1 MDLIEKAA
9 QRLAQ
14 LQKAGIDV
22 PVPAAQE
29 AQASLASPAAETI
42 PTPERFAQA
51 LERAQSAEVHAT
63 PPAPPPV
70 ASVAPAVPAGPAV
83 SAPVAPVAPTV
94 QASPSRPAADKSG
107 VRSREVQI
115 DLEAMAVAGF
125 VTPQAQRSQ
134 IADEF
139 RVIKRPIIRNARDG
153 AGPRTERANLIM
165 VTSAVPSEGKSFVA
179 LNLAMSIALEVDS
192 TVLLVDADVAN
203 PCVMKMLHLPQGAKG
218 LLDLLTT
225 TDTKLHD
232 VLLRTNVE
240 KLTLLPSG
248 TAHGRATEMLA
259 SEAMASLLE
268 EVASRYRDR
277 IVVFDSPPLLA
288 TTEARAL
295 ASHMGQIIM
304 VVEADR
310 TTQVLVEHA
319 LETIES
325 CPLVMMV
332 LNKAPRPE
340 VGSYYGQHYYAASA
354 AS

>member
-1 MDLIEKAA
+1 MDLVEKAA

-14 LQKAGIDV
+14 LQKAGIDA
-22 PVPAAQE
+22 PVPAA
-29 AQASLASPAAETI
+29 AQVTQAPPAGPGADAI
-42 PTPERFAQA
+42 PTPERLAQA
-51 LERAQSAEVHAT
+51 LERAQAAGSRV
-63 PPAPPPV
+63 
-70 ASVAPAVPAGPAV
+70 AVPAP
-83 SAPVAPVAPTV
+83 APTAV
-94 QASPSRPAADKSG
+94 PPTPVNRQPSPAEVRP
-107 VRSREVQI
+107 RSKEVHI
-115 DLEAMAVAGF
+115 DLEALAAAGF

-139 RVIKRPIIRNARDG
+139 RVIKRPIIRNAREHS
-153 AGPRTERANLIM
+153 GPRAERANLVM
-165 VTSAVPSEGKSFVA
+165 VTSAIPAEGKTFVA

-203 PCVMKMLHLPQGAKG
+203 PCVMKITGLPQDYRG
-218 LLDLLTT
+218 LLDLLTS
-225 TDTKLHD
+225 TDTKLPD

-240 KLTLLPSG
+240 KLSLLPSG
-248 TAHGRATEMLA
+248 TAHRRATEMLA
-259 SEAMASLLE
+259 SETMASLLE
-268 EVASRYRDR
+268 EMASRYRDR
-277 IVVFDSPPLLA
+277 ILVFDAPPLLA

-310 TTQVLVEHA
+310 TAQVLVKHA

-325 CPLVMMV
+325 CPVVMMV

-340 VGSYYGQHYYAASA
+340 VGSYYGQNYYAAA

>member
-1 MDLIEKAA
+1 MDLVEKAA

-14 LQKAGIDV
+14 LQKAGVEV
-22 PVPAAQE
+22 PVAQVPAV
-29 AQASLASPAAETI
+29 PAPGEGTESM
-42 PTPERFAQA
+42 PTPERLAQA
-51 LERAQSAEVHAT
+51 LERTRSAEARVEV
-63 PPAPPPV
+63 PAV
-70 ASVAPAVPAGPAV
+70 ARAVAPAAPGHELRAGAHGGP
-83 SAPVAPVAPTV
+83 
-94 QASPSRPAADKSG
+94 
-107 VRSREVQI
+107 RSKVVQI
-115 DLEAMAVAGF
+115 DLEALAAAGF

-139 RVIKRPIIRNARDG
+139 RVIKRPIIRNAHERIG
-153 AGPRTERANLIM
+153 ARGDRANLIM
-165 VTSAVPSEGKSFVA
+165 VTSAIPAEGKSFIA

-192 TVLLVDADVAN
+192 HALLVDADVAN
-203 PCVMKMLHLPQGAKG
+203 PSLMHMTHLPPASKG
-218 LLDLLTT
+218 LLDLLNNG
-225 TDTKLHD
+225 DTKLHD

-240 KLTLLPSG
+240 KLTLLPAG

-259 SEAMASLLE
+259 SETMAGLLE
-268 EVASRYRDR
+268 DMSSRYADR
-277 IVVFDSPPLLA
+277 ILIFDSPPLLA

-310 TTQVLVEHA
+310 TTQALVKHA

-325 CPLVMMV
+325 CPVVMMV

-340 VGSYYGQHYYAASA
+340 VGSYYGHHYYANTA

>member
-1 MDLIEKAA
+1 VDLVEKAA

-14 LQKAGIDV
+14 LQKAGIDA
-22 PVPAAQE
+22 PVPAAARGAPAPLAGPGAE
-29 AQASLASPAAETI
+29 AI

-51 LERAQSAEVHAT
+51 LERLQPADARAASPAPAAQVARQPAPADARPRSKEVH
-63 PPAPPPV
+63 
-70 ASVAPAVPAGPAV
+70 
-83 SAPVAPVAPTV
+83 
-94 QASPSRPAADKSG
+94 
-107 VRSREVQI
+107 I
-115 DLEAMAVAGF
+115 DLEMLATAGF
-125 VTPQAQRSQ
+125 VTPQVQRSQ

-139 RVIKRPIIRNARDG
+139 RVIKRPIIRNARERG
-153 AGPRTERANLIM
+153 GSRAERANLVM
-165 VTSAVPSEGKSFVA
+165 VTSAIPSEGKSFVA

-203 PCVMKMLHLPQGAKG
+203 PCIMKMTRLPQDYKG
-218 LLDLLTT
+218 LLDLLTG
-225 TDTKLHD
+225 TDTKLPD

-240 KLTLLPSG
+240 KLSLLPSG

-259 SEAMASLLE
+259 SENMAALLE
-268 EVASRYRDR
+268 EMASRYPDR
-277 IVVFDSPPLLA
+277 ILVFDSPPLLA

-310 TTQVLVEHA
+310 TTQVLVKHA

-325 CPLVMMV
+325 CPVVMLV

-340 VGSYYGQHYYAASA
+340 VGSYYGQNYYAAA
-354 AS
+354 AAP

>member
-1 MDLIEKAA
+1 MDLVEKAA

-14 LQKAGIDV
+14 LRKAGIDAQ
-22 PVPAAQE
+22 VPAA
-29 AQASLASPAAETI
+29 AQAPPASPGADAI

-51 LERAQSAEVHAT
+51 LEQAQAAGSRV
-63 PPAPPPV
+63 
-70 ASVAPAVPAGPAV
+70 AVPAP
-83 SAPVAPVAPTV
+83 APTAAPATPV
-94 QASPSRPAADKSG
+94 NRQPSPAKGRP
-107 VRSREVQI
+107 RSKEVHI
-115 DLEAMAVAGF
+115 DLEALAAAGF

-139 RVIKRPIIRNARDG
+139 RVIKRPIIRNARERG
-153 AGPRTERANLIM
+153 GSRAERANLVM
-165 VTSAVPSEGKSFVA
+165 VTSAIPSEGKSFVA

-203 PCVMKMLHLPQGAKG
+203 PCIMKMTRLPQDYKG
-218 LLDLLTT
+218 LLDLLTG
-225 TDTKLHD
+225 TDTKLPD

-240 KLTLLPSG
+240 KLSLLPSG

-259 SEAMASLLE
+259 SENMAALLE
-268 EVASRYRDR
+268 EMASRYPDR
-277 IVVFDSPPLLA
+277 ILVFDSPPLLA

-310 TTQVLVEHA
+310 TTQVLVKHA

-325 CPLVMMV
+325 CPVVMLV

-340 VGSYYGQHYYAASA
+340 VGSYYGQNYYAAA
-354 AS
+354 AAP

>member
-14 LQKAGIDV
+14 LQKAGIEA
-22 PVPAAQE
+22 PVPAASPEQVP
-29 AQASLASPAAETI
+29 ASHTADAI
-42 PTPERFAQA
+42 PTPERLARA
-51 LERAQSAEVHAT
+51 LERAQPVDVRAA
-63 PPAPPPV
+63 APV
-70 ASVAPAVPAGPAV
+70 TAPAVPATPA
-83 SAPVAPVAPTV
+83 APTAQHV
-94 QASPSRPAADKSG
+94 PQQPPSVDTG
-107 VRSREVQI
+107 VRSRQVHI
-115 DLEAMAVAGF
+115 DLDALGAAGF

-139 RVIKRPIIRNARDG
+139 RVIKRPIIRNARDS
-153 AGPRTERANLIM
+153 AGPRVERANLVM
-165 VTSAVPSEGKSFVA
+165 VTSAIPSEGKSFVA

-192 TVLLVDADVAN
+192 TVLLVDADIAN
-203 PCVMKMLHLPQGAKG
+203 PCVMKMLHLPQGSKG
-218 LLDLLTT
+218 LLDLLTS
-225 TDTKLHD
+225 TDTKLPD

-240 KLTLLPSG
+240 KLTLLPAG
-248 TAHGRATEMLA
+248 TSHGRATEMLA
-259 SEAMASLLE
+259 SESMAHLLE
-268 EVASRYRDR
+268 EMATRYPDR
-277 IVVFDSPPLLA
+277 ILVFDSPPLLA

-295 ASHMGQIIM
+295 ASHMGQIVM

-340 VGSYYGQHYYAASA
+340 VGSYYGQHYYAATAES
-354 AS
+354 

>member
-14 LQKAGIDV
+14 LQKAGIEA
-22 PVPAAQE
+22 PVPAAQVTPT
-29 AQASLASPAAETI
+29 SPGAPAT

-51 LERAQSAEVHAT
+51 LERAQTAGGRVAAPAPAPTAAPATPVNRRPSPAEVH
-63 PPAPPPV
+63 P
-70 ASVAPAVPAGPAV
+70 
-83 SAPVAPVAPTV
+83 
-94 QASPSRPAADKSG
+94 
-107 VRSREVQI
+107 RSKEVHI
-115 DLEAMAVAGF
+115 DLEALAAAGF

-139 RVIKRPIIRNARDG
+139 RVIKRPIIRNAREHS
-153 AGPRTERANLIM
+153 GPRAERANLVM
-165 VTSAVPSEGKSFVA
+165 VTSAIPAEGKTFVA

-203 PCVMKMLHLPQGAKG
+203 PCIMKMTRLPQDYKG
-218 LLDLLTT
+218 LLDLLTST
-225 TDTKLHD
+225 ETKLPD

-240 KLTLLPSG
+240 KLSLLPSG
-248 TAHGRATEMLA
+248 AAHGRATEMLA
-259 SEAMASLLE
+259 SEAMARLLE
-268 EVASRYRDR
+268 EMASRYRDR
-277 IVVFDSPPLLA
+277 ILVFDAPPLLA

-310 TTQVLVEHA
+310 TAQVMVKHA

-325 CPLVMMV
+325 CPVVMMV

-340 VGSYYGQHYYAASA
+340 VGSYYGQNYYAAA
-354 AS
+354 AAP